1 MVGIERLISNANLLL
16 SSSFF
21 FTQYLNHSKMIAAV
35 VTLTLQGKI

>member
-1 MVGIERLISNANLLL
+1 MVGIERLISSANLLL
-16 SSSFF
+16 SSSF

>member
-1 MVGIERLISNANLLL
+1 MVGIERLISSANLLL
-16 SSSFF
+16 SFF